1 MANILY
7 FLLPFLPAAL
17 AALPLFGLWPCA
29 CLCFWL
35 LRHRGVKL
43 PLYRRAIGA
52 LLVEETSAIKPHPR
66 AKPEW
71 VRRKVLYL
79 ATHQDSCRSIACT
92 FNRWH
97 GRGHGNETIGKS
109 WVAEFIKQHADEIAE
124 ARRAMRRKP
133 PPWFAVNH
141 TWALDLTFP
150 TCPDGFTFTVL
161 GIIDH
166 GSRRLLCLKSL
177 PRKCTFTLLANV
189 FLAIAEFGLPCAI
202 RTDNESMFTSQLW
215 GCTLKALGILHRR
228 GPPGQ
233 PWRNGRIERLF
244 GTLKPILRKVKPTTT
259 LALQKALSEFS
270 RFYNQIRPHQNLGG
284 LTPVEAWQGKT
295 LADVQDVH
303 SQTESQG
310 QWIYALD
317 ALMVGYG
324 LRC

>member
-1 MANILY
+1 MANILH
-7 FLLPFLPAAL
+7 FQLPFLPAAL
-17 AALPLFGLWPCA
+17 AVLPLSGLWPCA
-29 CLCFWL
+29 CLGLWL
-35 LRHRGVKL
+35 LQHRGVKL
-43 PLYRRAIGA
+43 PFYRRAKRA
-52 LLVEETSAIKPHPR
+52 LRAEAILSIKPHPR

-71 VRRKVLYL
+71 VRRKVFYL
-79 ATHQDSCRSIACT
+79 ATHLPSCRSIAHA

-97 GRGHGNETIGKS
+97 GCGHGLETIGKS
-109 WVAEFIKQHADEIAE
+109 WVAEFVKQHADEIAE
-124 ARRAMRRKP
+124 SRRAMRRKP

-141 TWALDLTFP
+141 TWALDLTLLSS
-150 TCPDGFTFTVL
+150 PDGLTFTVL

-166 GSRRLLCLKSL
+166 GSRRLLWLKAL

-189 FLAIAEFGLPCAI
+189 FLAIAKYGLPSAI
-202 RTDNESMFTSQLW
+202 RTDNESMFTSRLW
-215 GCTLKALGILHRR
+215 GFTLKALGILHRR

-259 LALQKALSEFS
+259 LALQKALAEFS
-270 RFYNQIRPHQNLGG
+270 HFYNRIRSHQSLGG

-295 LADVQDVH
+295 LADVQEMH
-303 SQTESQG
+303 SQAQG

-317 ALMVGYG
+317 GLMVGYG

>member
-17 AALPLFGLWPCA
+17 AALPLSSLWPCA
-29 CLCFWL
+29 CLCVWL
-35 LRHRGVKL
+35 LRYRSVKL
-43 PLYRRAIGA
+43 PFYRRAKSA
-52 LLVEETSAIKPHPR
+52 LRAEDIFAIKPHPR

-71 VRRKVLYL
+71 VRRKVFYL
-79 ATHQDSCRSIACT
+79 ATHLPSCRSIAYA

-97 GRGHGNETIGKS
+97 GCGHDHETIGKS
-109 WVAEFIKQHADEIAE
+109 WVAEFIKTHAGEIDA

-141 TWALDLTFP
+141 TWALDLTFLVS
-150 TCPDGFTFTVL
+150 PDGLTFTVL

-215 GCTLKALGILHRR
+215 GFTLKMLGILHRR
-228 GPPGQ
+228 GPPCQ

-244 GTLKPILRKVKPTTT
+244 GTLKPILKNIKPATDV
-259 LALQKALSEFS
+259 AMRKALAEFS
-270 RFYNQIRPHQNLGG
+270 HFYNRIRPHQSLGG
-284 LTPVEAWQGKT
+284 LTPEEAWQGKT
-295 LADVQDVH
+295 MADVQEMH
-303 SQTESQG
+303 SQAESQG
-310 QWIYALD
+310 KWVRAGWPHGW
-317 ALMVGYG
+317 A
-324 LRC
+324 